1 MRGKKSTLIT
11 TLAVIISVLS
21 LVSAFGVLGI
31 TNSVQGVSIEEKKIW
46 KIEINDLSKLAMDEG
61 AIEVIKEPSCN
72 KFKLSY
78 GLKLIN
84 VGNSQFEFTIKND
97 GNIDAIV
104 NNIKIN
110 GIDEYKDYL
119 NITIN
124 ELKIGDVIKGNSF
137 IQVKVITEYKKQLID
152 ENMIPQLINLDNIEI
167 DIDLKKIE

>member
-31 TNSVQGVSIEEKKIW
+31 TNSVQGVSIEEKKTW
-46 KIEINDLSKLAMDEG
+46 KLEINNLSKLAMDVG
-61 AIEVIKEPSCN
+61 SIEVIKEPSCD

-84 VGNSQFEFTIKND
+84 IGISQFEFTIKNS
-97 GNIDAIV
+97 GNIDTVV
-104 NNIKIN
+104 NDIIIN
-110 GIDEYKDYL
+110 GIDQYKDYL
-119 NITIN
+119 NITFS
-124 ELKIGDVIKGNSF
+124 ELKVGDVIKSNSLV
-137 IQVKVITEYKKQLID
+137 QVKVISEYKKQLVD

-167 DIDLKKIE
+167 DIDLRRIE